1 MLEVV
6 RSPTADTRD
15 GEVLPAHARWLDGA
29 GKFLGQVPGRPQ
41 RLVAAHAQGKVT
53 QDDIVLA
60 TLELRLD
67 RRRTAIAEIRDS
79 SHRLEAGMLDG
90 GSRGQDVV
98 GHEGRGRHDELEHDD
113 EVHGAEGIHDEL
125 RIGIGNQR
133 IGPIDDERAHAI
145 GLAGDGSLP
154 YALRQSRGEVSHGQV
169 TPPLAGTFV
178 GELPAG
184 IALEAAIGF
193 VETVGTGLGGQL
205 RAVLELEL
213 AHEARCLVENVAAG
227 HVDVARDST
236 QCSDDAMQRGGVG
249 ADLVDATP
257 RE

>member
-1 MLEVV
+1 MHAGYGREARDQVGTTTLQEGNSELDLAAFGRETPRLAGCLVDLEMLEVV

-90 GSRGQDVV
+90 RQPRAGRSR
-98 GHEGRGRHDELEHDD
+98 
-113 EVHGAEGIHDEL
+113 
-125 RIGIGNQR
+125 
-133 IGPIDDERAHAI
+133 P
-145 GLAGDGSLP
+145 
-154 YALRQSRGEVSHGQV
+154 
-169 TPPLAGTFV
+169 
-178 GELPAG
+178 
-184 IALEAAIGF
+184 
-193 VETVGTGLGGQL
+193 
-205 RAVLELEL
+205 
-213 AHEARCLVENVAAG
+213 
-227 HVDVARDST
+227 
-236 QCSDDAMQRGGVG
+236 
-249 ADLVDATP
+249 
-257 RE
+257 